1 MKRMSEVFKLPVKSY
16 AFGSVYVDSLVS
28 ESVLFP
34 DVRMCIAH
42 AVNNVDA
49 LADALVALIKLVDDK
64 EDGDMFR
71 NSAYKESVQVLAAYR
86 GYK

>member
-1 MKRMSEVFKLPVKSY
+1 MKRMSEVFELPVKSY
-16 AFGSVYVDSLVS
+16 AFGSVYVDSLVN

-49 LADALVALIKLVDDK
+49 LADALSALAWAAEGGTHAELVKALCNAD
-64 EDGDMFR
+64 
-71 NSAYKESVQVLAAYR
+71 SALAAYR
-86 GYK
+86 GEE